1 MKFLHLFNSLT
12 DRMEIFKPIMDTD
25 VKISLCKPITQ
36 ESVSLQ
42 DARIHISLDIIRRI
56 LEGYFSYNLRFVLNI
71 LDIIIDKDV
80 LEETRSKEHK
90 FFEIMD
96 KLNVKRADFSPRA
109 TDHVNVIKKFIS
121 DLSHFTYM
129 SEGSVYFNLDTYKIN
144 FSYNILKKPLENETS
159 GFVLWKKN
167 NAGYSSDF
175 GMGQPAFYVQC
186 SALSSAFFDSTIDI
200 KVGGVDLC
208 FHHENEMALNQAQ
221 SGKKK
226 TVTYF
231 VNIGD
236 LKVEP
241 NTFTVSEI
249 LERFSPE
256 ALRLLFLQHH
266 NWNCLMHFD
275 EAALEKAQLT
285 ITNLF
290 QTLLKIENFLLKKD
304 DKTCVSKIEMDTF
317 CKMKLAINEAFCRNI
332 STSTAFETLMCYI
345 NYLDINLENLSLPI
359 IRASFAYVK
368 FILNL
373 FGLIPI
379 NVSMKE
385 KITYASSKKI

>member
-25 VKISLCKPITQ
+25 VKISLCKPITHQ
-36 ESVSLQ
+36 SVSLQ

-71 LDIIIDKDV
+71 LDITDDQV
-80 LEETRSKEHK
+80 SEQTRSKEHK

-129 SEGSVYFNLDTYKIN
+129 SEDSVYFNLDTYKIN
-144 FSYNILKKPLENETS
+144 FSYNILKNPLENETS
-159 GFVLWKKN
+159 GFVLCKKK

-200 KVGGVDLC
+200 KAGGVDLC
-208 FHHENEMALNQAQ
+208 FHHEIEIALCRAQ

-226 TVTYF
+226 P
-231 VNIGD
+231 VNYLIYIGD

-241 NTFTVSEI
+241 NNYSLLEI

-275 EAALEKAQLT
+275 DKALEKAQLT

-290 QTLLKIENFLLKKD
+290 QILSKIEFFLLKKD
-304 DKTCVSKIEMDTF
+304 DSTCVSKIEMDTF
-317 CKMKLAINEAFCRNI
+317 CKMKLEINEAFCRNI
-332 STSTAFETLMCYI
+332 SVSNAFETLMCYI

-359 IRASFAYVK
+359 IRVSFAYVK

-373 FGLIPI
+373 FGLIPNPI

-385 KITYASSKKI
+385 KKKSRTI